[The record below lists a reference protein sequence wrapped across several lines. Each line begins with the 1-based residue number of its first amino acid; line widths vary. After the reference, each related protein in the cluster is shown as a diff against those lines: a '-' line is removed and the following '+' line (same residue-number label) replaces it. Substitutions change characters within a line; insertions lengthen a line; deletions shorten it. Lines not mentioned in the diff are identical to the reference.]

1 MGPISGRFTEK
12 WPKSN
17 RFFRGGL
24 WPRRDDCYFARG
36 GKVTKTPPGGS
47 FDEHMACAS
56 VHRRRPPG
64 PPIYG
69 GVSLWPL
76 CNPRRAKSR
85 PVSVLFS
92 AHRGLLPSK
101 FEGIYILTHTAWC
114 VPTCWVRWR
123 SGGPAAT
130 ALPRQ
135 AVSVQ
140 RRHFL
145 ISAPVG
151 PCGPR
156 QGGCKVL
163 CSEPPDEIS
172 YFPGGRPLVKR
183 GSGGKPPM
191 SARCAKALIE
201 GGPQSLFGSFLVIQ
215 KGTRPAGRNP
225 LKTHQKETHNA
236 ERR

>member
-1 MGPISGRFTEK
+1 LGPISGRFTEK

-36 GKVTKTPPGGS
+36 GKVTKTPPGVS

-92 AHRGLLPSK
+92 AHWGLLPSK
-101 FEGIYILTHTAWC
+101 FVSAYFYRTPPPASLPVWC
-114 VPTCWVRWR
+114 
-123 SGGPAAT
+123 G
-130 ALPRQ
+130 
-135 AVSVQ
+135 
-140 RRHFL
+140 
-145 ISAPVG
+145 
-151 PCGPR
+151 
-156 QGGCKVL
+156 
-163 CSEPPDEIS
+163 
-172 YFPGGRPLVKR
+172 GGRPRQLPSCHGYAGVGGARTAQTLLNFCPVGACAPEARRTTDLVFAR
-183 GSGGKPPM
+183 REAIINPSGRRPP
-191 SARCAKALIE
+191 
-201 GGPQSLFGSFLVIQ
+201 
-215 KGTRPAGRNP
+215 
-225 LKTHQKETHNA
+225 
-236 ERR
+236 

>member
-1 MGPISGRFTEK
+1 MAAEGR
-12 WPKSN
+12 
-17 RFFRGGL
+17 L
-24 WPRRDDCYFARG
+24 LLCPRRQSNQNAA
-36 GKVTKTPPGGS
+36 GGS

-140 RRHFL
+140 RRHFQ
-145 ISAPVG
+145 ISDPVG
-151 PCGPR
+151 ACGPR
-156 QGGCKVL
+156 QEGPNGLVL
-163 CSEPPDEIS
+163 VRRMVFAQPSI
-172 YFPGGRPLVKR
+172 GRP
-183 GSGGKPPM
+183 P
-191 SARCAKALIE
+191 
-201 GGPQSLFGSFLVIQ
+201 
-215 KGTRPAGRNP
+215 
-225 LKTHQKETHNA
+225 
-236 ERR
+236 

>member
-1 MGPISGRFTEK
+1 MWISFLFLWERVLLSARTE
-12 WPKSN
+12 SN
-17 RFFRGGL
+17 Q
-24 WPRRDDCYFARG
+24 WPRPPSLAPSGQFTLRC
-36 GKVTKTPPGGS
+36 TKGAS

-114 VPTCWVRWR
+114 VPTCLVRRW

-140 RRHFL
+140 RRHFQ
-145 ISAPVG
+145 ISDPVG
-151 PCGPR
+151 ACVPEARRTKWSC
-156 QGGCKVL
+156 L
-163 CSEPPDEIS
+163 SPPDGFCPTINRAS
-172 YFPGGRPLVKR
+172 PVAGGPGVRDYEHPPL
-183 GSGGKPPM
+183 
-191 SARCAKALIE
+191 ARCSSERNPRGI
-201 GGPQSLFGSFLVIQ
+201 FGSFLGKQ

-225 LKTHQKETHNA
+225 LKTHKKETHNA

>member
-1 MGPISGRFTEK
+1 
-12 WPKSN
+12 
-17 RFFRGGL
+17 
-24 WPRRDDCYFARG
+24 
-36 GKVTKTPPGGS
+36 
-47 FDEHMACAS
+47 MACAS

-172 YFPGGRPLVKR
+172 YFPGGHPLVKR

-215 KGTRPAGRNP
+215 KGTRPAGRNLLHKKGGSDAKCHSHKNLP
-225 LKTHQKETHNA
+225 YRRGRETKFPTKLFCLLFSPKKVGY
-236 ERR
+236 RRTMFSEISPSA

>member
-1 MGPISGRFTEK
+1 MLLSARTE
-12 WPKSN
+12 SN
-17 RFFRGGL
+17 Q
-24 WPRRDDCYFARG
+24 WPRPPSLAPSGQFTLRC
-36 GKVTKTPPGGS
+36 TKGAS

-114 VPTCWVRWR
+114 VPTCLVRRW

-140 RRHFL
+140 RRHFQ
-145 ISAPVG
+145 ISDPVG
-151 PCGPR
+151 ACVPEARRTKWSC
-156 QGGCKVL
+156 L
-163 CSEPPDEIS
+163 SPPDGFCPTINRAS
-172 YFPGGRPLVKR
+172 PV
-183 GSGGKPPM
+183 
-191 SARCAKALIE
+191 A
-201 GGPQSLFGSFLVIQ
+201 GGPGAMTVSASSGSALTGSSPRRFFGSFLIAQ
-215 KGTRPAGRNP
+215 KGTSALPAPQGGT
-225 LKTHQKETHNA
+225 L
-236 ERR
+236 